1 MIPEARFIV
10 KPDIN
15 FATFVGLSQQAL
27 GRSPATKVD
36 ASALHPSETERFL
49 SCLAALRDP
58 HAPVGLS
65 PHLLAHV
72 TFSILVAADERDMFD
87 IMQVVAGMPFVVTD
101 TVLRGVQLSVITGNL
116 NQWRDC
122 VISGSVTKVEYNV
135 RAFFNSVMQ
144 LFIVNGLDIWKELK
158 RTSVKDGTFLLTDQ
172 R

>member
-1 MIPEARFIV
+1 MIPEACLIV

-15 FATFVGLSQQAL
+15 FARFVGLSQQAL

-36 ASALHPSETERFL
+36 SSALLPSETERFL

-87 IMQVVAGMPFVVTD
+87 IIRLLGGMPFEPAD
-101 TVLRGVQLSVITGNL
+101 TILRDVQLAVITGNL

-122 VISGSVTKVEYNV
+122 VISGSVTKVEANV
-135 RAFFNSVMQ
+135 RTFFNNVMQ
-144 LFIVNGLDIWKELK
+144 IFIVNGLDVWKELK

>member
-1 MIPEARFIV
+1 MIPEACLIV

-15 FATFVGLSQQAL
+15 FARFVGLSQQAL

-36 ASALHPSETERFL
+36 SSALHPSETERFL

-87 IMQVVAGMPFVVTD
+87 IIRLLGGMPFELVETKF
-101 TVLRGVQLSVITGNL
+101 RGAQLAVITGNL

-122 VISGSVTKVEYNV
+122 VISGSASINLVQIRT
-135 RAFFNSVMQ
+135 FFNNLMN
-144 LFIVNGLDIWKELK
+144 LFISEGLNIWVEFKKTELRDK
-158 RTSVKDGTFLLTDQ
+158 TFYLTYSP
-172 R
+172 